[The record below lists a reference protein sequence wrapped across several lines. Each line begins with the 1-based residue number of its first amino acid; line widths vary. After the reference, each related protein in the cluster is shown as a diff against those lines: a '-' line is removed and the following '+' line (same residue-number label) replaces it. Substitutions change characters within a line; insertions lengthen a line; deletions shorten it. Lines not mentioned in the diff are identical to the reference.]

1 MTDSAVLSNRGQL
14 ILVAIGLLFILYLF
28 SLLRKQKITES
39 HGLLWLFVSIAMI
52 VIVSIDKLLMGFTH
66 ILGAQYPSS
75 ALTMIGLLFIIV
87 LLLFF
92 TLQITNITYKF
103 RQLVQELSLQNADL
117 QTRLQ
122 ALEKNMQEKGEV

>member
-1 MTDSAVLSNRGQL
+1 MADSAVLSNRGQL
-14 ILVAIGLLFILYLF
+14 ILVAIGLLFIFYLF

-66 ILGAQYPSS
+66 VLGAQYPSS

-87 LLLFF
+87 LLLFI

-103 RQLVQELSLQNADL
+103 RKLVQELSLQNADL
-117 QTRLQ
+117 QNRLQ
-122 ALEKNMQEKGEV
+122 ELEKSARGTGEA